1 MAINN
6 PHFQINTP
14 NVFACC
20 HASVVTGINTC
31 IAHSTLLKIV
41 RYCLSFEV
49 FLVMLLFVIICCCCC
64 CWFLYAVVS

>member
-31 IAHSTLLKIV
+31 IAHSTLLKVV

-49 FLVMLLFVIICCCCC
+49 FLCMLLFHSCY
-64 CWFLYAVVS
+64 F